1 MEKLYEEWLRRKV
14 RKSGGQETV
23 RGMVQGK
30 GEEIRESKKCVRGIV
45 EEKGE
50 EIWGSRNCTTNG

>member
-14 RKSGGQETV
+14 KSGGGEAV
-23 RGMVQGK
+23 RGM
-30 GEEIRESKKCVRGIV
+30 I

-50 EIWGSRNCTTNG
+50 EIRGSRNCTTNG

>member
-14 RKSGGQETV
+14 RKSGGGEAV
-23 RGMVQGK
+23 RGM
-30 GEEIRESKKCVRGIV
+30 I

-50 EIWGSRNCTTNG
+50 EIRGSRNCTTNG